1 MIAATV
7 RSVGSISMLGCRSL
21 TGMSSNMLLGLVR
34 VEESASGDTL
44 TWNVREDVGHEDLQ
58 PFSHSVIY
66 RRLRAREPREYVVVD
81 LIVLE
86 LLHETDDFTVN
97 ELACSKRRVHDD
109 ETVNITAIIGR
120 RVDDE
125 PVRKRVGSRHS
136 HGALPDEPFLV
147 VVVLLIRPRLR
158 FG

>member
-86 LLHETDDFTVN
+86 LLHEVN
-97 ELACSKRRVHDD
+97 RIALDVFHYHVGHPVRRC
-109 ETVNITAIIGR
+109 TAI
-120 RVDDE
+120 
-125 PVRKRVGSRHS
+125 K
-136 HGALPDEPFLV
+136 
-147 VVVLLIRPRLR
+147 
-158 FG
+158 